1 MTAPL
6 AGVRVLDLTRLL
18 PGPMATLYLADL
30 GADVVKIE
38 DTAAGDYARTLDPS
52 GPQPSA
58 CFRALNRG
66 KRSVSLD
73 LRHPDGRAAFFALVR
88 TAHVVIE
95 GFRPGVVAALGV
107 DHAAVAAVN
116 PAIVYCS
123 LTGYGQDGPRAAAA
137 GHDINYLG
145 YAGVLEQTG
154 SAGGAPVLG
163 NVQIADLLGGAA
175 TAAIAILAA
184 LLPARTRGEGR
195 YLDVAMADGALAHN
209 VFALHALEQHGATAP
224 RGEDLLTG
232 GVPCYG
238 VYATRDGRFLAV
250 GALERKFWQ
259 ALCDAGG
266 RAGAAPR
273 RAPGPG
279 RRATGARRGRRE
291 RARGA
296 RGGAGRRDAGR
307 VGRAPRRHR
316 LLRDAG
322 ARSRRRARRSAV
334 RGARHG
340 ASSRRRS
347 PGGRAARAC
356 RGSRL
361 RRRTPGTRAGRAH
374 RRAAARGRL
383 RRRDART
390 LAGGRRGQDGGPAPR
405 RRRGRASAGVT
416 AAQRAGL
423 RDAAGASR
431 VAPCGSAATRA
442 YSPWSRRSV
451 PDR

>member
-1 MTAPL
+1 VTAPL

-175 TAAIAILAA
+175 TAAIAILAT

-259 ALCDAGG
+259 ALCDALG
-266 RAGAAPR
+266 RPDLVDGHL
-273 RAPGPG
+273 
-279 RRATGARRGRRE
+279 
-291 RARGA
+291 ARG
-296 RGGAGRRDAGR
+296 
-307 VGRAPRRHR
+307 
-316 LLRDAG
+316 
-322 ARSRRRARRSAV
+322 
-334 RGARHG
+334 
-340 ASSRRRS
+340 
-347 PGGRAARAC
+347 
-356 RGSRL
+356 
-361 RRRTPGTRAGRAH
+361 
-374 RRAAARGRL
+374 
-383 RRRDART
+383 
-390 LAGGRRGQDGGPAPR
+390 
-405 RRRGRASAGVT
+405 
-416 AAQRAGL
+416 
-423 RDAAGASR
+423 AAGASVRAALAAELAGATQDEWVERLAGIDCCVTPVLDLAAALDDPQFVARGMVHRHADGRREVAPPVR
-431 VAPCGSAATRA
+431 VAGHAFVAGRPAPAQGEHTAALLREAGFDDATLARWRA
-442 YSPWSRRSV
+442 DGVVRMADPRRDDAGV
-451 PDR
+451 ARRPA